1 MLSRVWQKF
10 RYQKKCHICEGEEGE
25 ILTVRKYGGPHIVV
39 WTFHPGCLKRII
51 CNPEKNPKW
60 MVTYVY
66 EVTKEIESQEAREK
80 KKIEALKRL
89 QPKYECKETR

>member
-51 CNPEKNPKW
+51 CNPEKNRMFMKL
-60 MVTYVY
+60 
-66 EVTKEIESQEAREK
+66 Q
-80 KKIEALKRL
+80 KR
-89 QPKYECKETR
+89 